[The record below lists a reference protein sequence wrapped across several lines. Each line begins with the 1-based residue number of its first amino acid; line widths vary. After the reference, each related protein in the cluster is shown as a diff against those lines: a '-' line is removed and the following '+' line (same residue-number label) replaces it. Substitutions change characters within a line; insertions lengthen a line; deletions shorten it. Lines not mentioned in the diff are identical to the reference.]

1 MFKEM
6 INNAIDDKITDLFIG
21 LQNDLGITSGDV
33 SPLDMYELKKA
44 QNALA
49 DIVNRIIINQAKAQG
64 TRVFFDNE
72 NQRVVTIHELKRD
85 YLEFIADGTLDRD
98 IYSTFDE
105 YLTACM
111 NYNNG
116 SLREMR

>member
-6 INNAIDDKITDLFIG
+6 ITNAIDDKITDLFIAMHD
-21 LQNDLGITSGDV
+21 DLGITSGDV
-33 SPLDMYELKKA
+33 SPLDMYELEKA

-49 DIVNRIIINQAKAQG
+49 DIVNRIIVNQAKEQG
-64 TRVFFDNE
+64 SRVFFDGE
-72 NQRVVTIHELKRD
+72 SQRVITIHELKRD

-111 NYNNG
+111 DYNNG